1 MTTSPGAGAMITGE
15 ERPLTRG
22 NRHSAAAGAAILALT
37 VATCVFIPSSLVHFQ
52 RITGEPSYVQD
63 GFYKQAYL
71 RLDTILAGVFAGA
84 FLLTPA
90 ASVGV
95 RWLRP
100 RWRTAYTY
108 GALAGVC
115 AFIWVFLVHFGR
127 WQWDGFD
134 FNIVTELGWRQIL
147 GQRPYIDFPAT
158 TPPAYHLGI
167 KYAFELFGVSWGANL
182 FFSAIF
188 ACATF
193 LWMYWTMTLLKMG
206 RLASLAVA
214 FAIECAAMLT
224 HCFWSYN
231 NSCLILAAVFFLSC
245 LAYARDPEP
254 AGVQVSYLASL
265 TLLSLMKANIAGLM
279 IVGGV
284 LLVFIST
291 RRKLRLV
298 MLTLG
303 AVAAALAVLALNHIS
318 VGAMLTSYL
327 SVAKRRGSVSARL
340 MYQAMSPFERHS
352 SVFWVSVLS
361 LPLLGAL
368 PKWAMQ
374 VWRRDWREMASTL
387 LFPLSLLVVIYG
399 ILTNGDFR
407 DLECTALLAA
417 GGVITFGLRWNGIL
431 LRRITIA
438 ILCAS
443 IAGDLYYGAAR
454 TFVYLSGPHI
464 FFEWQ
469 DNEHR
474 IDSGFLKN
482 MRVGAPLVEVEREV
496 KQAVDANPGPYFL
509 GPRIDFNYAVFGLTS
524 PRGFPPSWCPETMFP
539 ISAEPQIIQ
548 HWQQDRLQT
557 LIFIKDELAGAA
569 HGSAYTY
576 YPQELLDIIARAY
589 VRDDET
595 YPDITVY
602 RLRGANAD

>member
-1 MTTSPGAGAMITGE
+1 MASHAKIIGE
-15 ERPLTRG
+15 ERPLTRWERRSG
-22 NRHSAAAGAAILALT
+22 VAGAAILALT
-37 VATCVFIPSSLVHFQ
+37 LATCVFIPSSLVHFQ
-52 RITGEPSYVQD
+52 RITGQPSYVQD

-84 FLLTPA
+84 FLLAPA
-90 ASVGV
+90 AAAGV

-100 RWRTAYTY
+100 RWRNAYTY
-108 GALAGVC
+108 GALAGIC
-115 AFIWVFLVHFGR
+115 AFLCFFVVHFGR
-127 WQWDGFD
+127 WQFDGFD
-134 FNIVTELGWRQIL
+134 YNIVIDLGWRQIL

-158 TPPAYHLGI
+158 TPPGFHLGI
-167 KYAFELFGVSWGANL
+167 KYAFELFGVNWDANL
-182 FFSAIF
+182 YFSAIF
-188 ACATF
+188 ACATL

-231 NSCLILAAVFFLSC
+231 NSTLILAAVFFLSC
-245 LAYARDPEP
+245 LVYARDPDR

-265 TLLSLMKANIAGLM
+265 TLLSLMKPNIAGLM
-279 IVGGV
+279 IAGGV
-284 LLVFIST
+284 LLLFLAT

-303 AVAAALAVLALNHIS
+303 AVVAALAVLTLNHIS

-327 SVAKRRGSVSARL
+327 SVAKRRGSINARL
-340 MYQAMSPFERHS
+340 SYATLSSFERHS

-374 VWRRDWREMASTL
+374 VWQRDWRGMVSTL
-387 LFPLSLLVVIYG
+387 LFPLSLLVMIYG
-399 ILTNGDFR
+399 MLTNGDFR

-431 LRRITIA
+431 LRRVTIA

-454 TFVYLSGPHI
+454 PFVYLSGPHI

-482 MRVGAPLVEVEREV
+482 MRVGAPLIEVEREV
-496 KQAVDANPGPYFL
+496 KQAVDTNPGPYFL
-509 GPRIDFNYAVFGLTS
+509 GPRIDFNYAAFGLTS
-524 PRGFPPSWCPETMFP
+524 PKGFPPAWAPETMFP
-539 ISAEPQIIQ
+539 ISAEAQIIQ
-548 HWQQDRLQT
+548 NWQQDHLQT
-557 LIFIKDELAGAA
+557 LIFIKDELAGSAQ
-569 HGSAYTY
+569 GGAYTY
-576 YPQELLDIIARAY
+576 YPQEFLDIIDRAY

-602 RLRGANAD
+602 RLRGASAD

>member
-1 MTTSPGAGAMITGE
+1 MTTSPD
-15 ERPLTRG
+15 
-22 NRHSAAAGAAILALT
+22 AAAKTVGKKRTLIQWDWPGVAAGTLMLALT
-37 VATCVFIPSSLVHFQ
+37 LAIWVVIPSALVNFKG
-52 RITGEPSYVQD
+52 ITGEPSNIPGV
-63 GFYKQAYL
+63 FYKQAYL

-84 FLLTPA
+84 YLLAPA
-90 ASVGV
+90 AAAGV

-100 RWRTAYTY
+100 RWRNAYTY
-108 GALAGVC
+108 GTLAGIC
-115 AFIWVFLVHFGR
+115 AFMWFFVVHFGR
-127 WQWDGFD
+127 RQFDGFD
-134 FNIVTELGWRQIL
+134 FSIVIDLGWRQIL

-158 TPPAYHLGI
+158 TPPGFHLGI
-167 KYAFELFGVSWGANL
+167 KYAFELFGVNWDANL
-182 FFSAIF
+182 YFSALF
-188 ACATF
+188 ACATL
-193 LWMYWTMTLLKMG
+193 LWMYWTMQLLKMG

-231 NSCLILAAVFFLSC
+231 NSTLILAAAFFLSC
-245 LAYARDPEP
+245 LVYARDPGRL
-254 AGVQVSYLASL
+254 GVQVSYLVSL
-265 TLLSLMKANIAGLM
+265 TLLSLMKPNIAGLM
-279 IVGGV
+279 IASGV
-284 LLVFIST
+284 MLLFIAT

-303 AVAAALAVLALNHIS
+303 ATVAALAVLALNHVP

-327 SVAKRRGSVSARL
+327 SVARGWSTNGYATWG
-340 MYQAMSPFERHS
+340 PFERHS
-352 SVFWVSVLS
+352 SLFWASVLS

-368 PKWAMQ
+368 PKLGMQ
-374 VWRRDWREMASTL
+374 VWQRDWRGMASTL
-387 LFPLSLLVVIYG
+387 LFPLSLLVATYG
-399 ILTNGDFR
+399 LLTNGDFR

-431 LRRITIA
+431 LRRVTIA

-454 TFVYLSGPHI
+454 TFVYLGGPHL

-474 IDSGFLKN
+474 IDGGFLKN
-482 MRVGAPLVEVEREV
+482 MRVGAPMIEVEREV
-496 KQAVDANPGPYFL
+496 KRALDANPGPYFL
-509 GPRIDFNYAVFGLTS
+509 GPRIDFNYAVFGLPS
-524 PRGFPPSWCPETMFP
+524 PERFPPAWCPGSWFP

-548 HWQQDRLQT
+548 DWQQDRLRT
-557 LIFIKDELAGAA
+557 LIFIKDGLAGSPR
-569 HGSAYTY
+569 GNAYTY
-576 YPQELLDIIARAY
+576 YPQEFLDIIDRAY

-602 RLRGANAD
+602 RLRGASAD